1 MAFTP
6 TPVLHLTARCNV
18 ACVAAVGAIVQSN
31 DVTPNW

>member
-6 TPVLHLTARCNV
+6 TPVLHLTAR
-18 ACVAAVGAIVQSN
+18 VAAVGAIVQSN